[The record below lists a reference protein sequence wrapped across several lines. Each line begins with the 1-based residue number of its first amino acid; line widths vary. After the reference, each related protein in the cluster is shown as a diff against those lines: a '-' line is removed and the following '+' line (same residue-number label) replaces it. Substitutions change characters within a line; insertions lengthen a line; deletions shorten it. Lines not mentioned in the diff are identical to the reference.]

1 MPYWKIHYTVGM
13 RSASVRL
20 LLAVATLSRHAAAL
34 SVATA
39 SPTDA
44 STLNVPKPWMPAVV
58 AASNAAAQR
67 CLSENGLLCVRG
79 ALSKPTAEAALQHV
93 NSVLAEALRDDDPT
107 KHFCPVIYGTGDSS
121 GGTQRHDL
129 MLDPTHPPVRRAF
142 GEILEC
148 LYPTLCSLG
157 EDAELHELGALIS
170 DEGAPK
176 QYAPRTS
183 FSPLSRSL
191 LSCSL
196 SLSHAII
203 FLPLQVLAFRHAAQ
217 WARRAVRADRIRCTA
232 GRGRLHGANH
242 VHPRLAPSDG
252 A

>member
-1 MPYWKIHYTVGM
+1 MRGKAQPATGAHHGGARNLSFSEVSNCRIVDPLTAGYM

-20 LLAVATLSRHAAAL
+20 LLFLANTLVAAAL

-67 CLSENGLLCVRG
+67 CLAENGLLCVRG
-79 ALSKPTAEAALQHV
+79 ALSTPTAEAALQHV
-93 NSVLAEALRDDDPT
+93 NKALAEALRDDDPT
-107 KHFCPVIYGTGDSS
+107 KHFCPVIYGTGDST

-129 MLDPTHPPVRRAF
+129 MLDPTHPAVRKAF
-142 GEILEC
+142 GEIFEC
-148 LYPTLCSLG
+148 LYPTLCSLLG
-157 EDAELHELGALIS
+157 EDAELHELGALCS

-183 FSPLSRSL
+183 F
-191 LSCSL
+191 
-196 SLSHAII
+196 
-203 FLPLQVLAFRHAAQ
+203 
-217 WARRAVRADRIRCTA
+217 
-232 GRGRLHGANH
+232 
-242 VHPRLAPSDG
+242 
-252 A
+252 